1 MEITKNDIKS
11 QFYFLEVIDGKY
23 ILQYGEL
30 ISILPK
36 YMFLDK
42 FSSEYS
48 REQTYL
54 FETREMKGLSIKRC
68 VNNKDLIFGS
78 FDDFY
83 NQINNA
89 FFGYSVLL
97 KEREILGR

>member
-23 ILQYGEL
+23 VLQYGEL

-54 FETREMKGLSIKRC
+54 FEVKEMKGSSVKKC
-68 VNNKDLIFGS
+68 VNNKDLIFS
-78 FDDFY
+78 NFEDFY
-83 NQINNA
+83 NQMSCS
-89 FFGYSVLL
+89 FFGYSILL
-97 KEREILGR
+97 KEREILDR